1 MAKNADD
8 DSFMPCER
16 KQSLFREWQEAFE
29 NYSKAV
35 GELSDKMGLPE
46 SEYSKLKSKAA
57 SS

>member
-29 NYSKAV
+29 NYSKRL
-35 GELSDKMGLPE
+35 GN
-46 SEYSKLKSKAA
+46 
-57 SS
+57 